1 MPKALSEDLAWRV
14 IEKRVFFDVPFR
26 RPPTLELVPV
36 SDADPLWLV
45 GISFELI
52 LPVEHE
58 QGKGSSGLP
67 RLGRLLTLPRAVI
80 LYDRDVA
87 IARRGVRTG
96 QQHPD
101 CAGRYCLVPNSTNTA
116 VVSGALAS
124 AAAGRQTYPSAGRT
138 TSLASPPLVRCMS
151 IQCVERSCSSSP
163 VVPPDEASAE
173 GRAGVFE
180 PHTRARP
187 APPCPQRPCP
197 LCTC

>member
-67 RLGRLLTLPRAVI
+67 RLGFFDGGLSSMERAWPVPMAALLYTL
-80 LYDRDVA
+80 
-87 IARRGVRTG
+87 
-96 QQHPD
+96 
-101 CAGRYCLVPNSTNTA
+101 
-116 VVSGALAS
+116 
-124 AAAGRQTYPSAGRT
+124 
-138 TSLASPPLVRCMS
+138 
-151 IQCVERSCSSSP
+151 E
-163 VVPPDEASAE
+163 
-173 GRAGVFE
+173 
-180 PHTRARP
+180 
-187 APPCPQRPCP
+187 
-197 LCTC
+197 